1 MNLTQFGYESTAA
14 EVLAGHDLSGMTAL
28 VTGGTSGIGTET
40 ARALAAAGA
49 RVVITARD
57 KAKAEEALDR
67 LHQLASNAAFEYALV
82 DLGSLD
88 SVRQASAD
96 ILERFPVINILINN
110 AGVMATPFGRTVD
123 GFETQFGTNHLGHF
137 LLTNLLARA
146 LIAGAP
152 SRVIS
157 LSSASHQRG
166 DVQWEDINFETQPY
180 ETVSAYAQSK
190 TANVLFAVELE
201 RRLRAH
207 GVHAYAVHPGVIP
220 TNIRR
225 HLPPEMLEMLKA
237 HAASN
242 PSMEKTIEQGAA
254 STVWAATSADREG
267 KGGSYIQDC
276 SVAVPGEAE
285 GSAVMAYALDPEAAL
300 RLWLISEQMVGQTFP
315 PVRRARCEGIPGDHP
330 PRRAAE
336 IREYEVP
343 RT

>member
-1 MNLTQFGYESTAA
+1 MAQFGFESTAA
-14 EVLAGHDLSGMTAL
+14 EVLAGHDLSGRTAL

-57 KAKAEEALDR
+57 KAKAEEALDH
-67 LHQLASNAAFEYALV
+67 LQQAAPDADFDYALV

-88 SVRQASAD
+88 SVRKASED
-96 ILERFPVINILINN
+96 ILERFPVIHILINN

-137 LLTNLLARA
+137 VLTNLLVPA

-180 ETVSAYAQSK
+180 DPVRSYAQSK
-190 TANVLFAVELE
+190 TANVLFAVELD
-201 RRLRAH
+201 RRLGARD
-207 GVHAYAVHPGVIP
+207 VHAYAVHPGVIP
-220 TNIRR
+220 TNLRR
-225 HLPPEMLEMLKA
+225 YLPKEMLEMAKA

-242 PSMEKTIEQGAA
+242 PGAEKTIEQGAA
-254 STVWAATSADREG
+254 STVWAATSADLEG

-276 SVAVPGEAE
+276 SVAVPGEAA
-285 GSAVMAYALDPEAAL
+285 GSAVMAYALDPEAAQ
-300 RLWLISEQMVGQTFP
+300 RLWTISEEMVGQTFP
-315 PVRRARCEGIPGDHP
+315 PV
-330 PRRAAE
+330 
-336 IREYEVP
+336 
-343 RT
+343 